1 MIDESTQQIVKRS
14 SLQLRHCVCF
24 DLAVTT
30 MRHWAHGVMTLLP
43 IVDRELRVA
52 ARRPGT
58 YWLRF
63 WVALLVLAVW
73 IVLLTKSRH
82 VSPSQM
88 GQHLLN
94 ALGVITIGF
103 SMLAGV
109 FLTSD
114 CLSEE
119 IREGTLGL
127 LFLTDLK
134 SYDVVLGKLVANSLH
149 AFFGLL
155 AVYPVLGLAVLLG
168 GVTGRE
174 FWRLL
179 LVYAVTLFFSV
190 SVGLIASATSRDAKQ
205 AIQRALIAVAVL
217 AGVFPALWWLQWSIW
232 KSGAMDFLLLPSPVY
247 AYLKG
252 FDTGYRFGQ
261 GAREFWLSLGTIFS
275 LGLSGIVAATVLLPR
290 MWQDRTAS
298 SGEASP
304 AKEARRL
311 RSCVA
316 LAWQNPVFWLTVR
329 DASPRR
335 FAMGLLVIVA
345 PIWIGLV
352 FAMVNSTLPI
362 PLFITC
368 FLVAFGLHQIIKI
381 LVTAEASRRIHQ
393 DRQSGAL
400 ELLLVTPLPIRAL
413 LAGQKAALVKHFA
426 PALFVLSL
434 FNVALCILVWNFP
447 KPLQMNWRDAVTF
460 CELFAG
466 GIIALICDFS
476 ALGWVAMWRGL
487 KARKHQRAIGETV
500 LQVMGI
506 PWLAV
511 FFLFFL
517 QPNVGGPW
525 AAAIVF
531 GVWFVL
537 GIVVD
542 IASAGVAR
550 MKLETEF
557 RLVATERFGGR

>member
-1 MIDESTQQIVKRS
+1 
-14 SLQLRHCVCF
+14 
-24 DLAVTT
+24 
-30 MRHWAHGVMTLLP
+30 MRQWPHGVMTLLP

-52 ARRPGT
+52 ARRAGT

-73 IVLLTKSRH
+73 IVVLTNSRN
-82 VSPSQM
+82 VSPTQM

-103 SMLAGV
+103 SMLTGV

-127 LFLTDLK
+127 LFLTDLR
-134 SYDVVLGKLVANSLH
+134 SYDIVLGKLAANSLH

-155 AVYPVLGLAVLLG
+155 AVYPILGLAVLLG

-179 LVYAVTLFFSV
+179 LVYAITLFFSV
-190 SVGLIASATSRDAKQ
+190 SVGMIASAISRDAKQ
-205 AIQRALIAVAVL
+205 AIQRAFVALVVL
-217 AGVFPALWWLQWSIW
+217 AGIFPALWWLQWSIW
-232 KSGAMDFLLLPSPVY
+232 RSGAMDFLLFPSPAY
-247 AYLKG
+247 AYLKA
-252 FDTGYRFGQ
+252 FDVGYRFGQ
-261 GAREFWLSLGTIFS
+261 GAHEFWWSLGTIFG

-298 SGEASP
+298 SGAASP
-304 AKEARRL
+304 AREARRL
-311 RSCVA
+311 GSRLA
-316 LAWQNPVFWLTVR
+316 LAWQNPAFWLTVR
-329 DASPRR
+329 DGSPRR
-335 FAMGLLVIVA
+335 FAMRLLAIVA
-345 PIWIGLV
+345 PIWIALV
-352 FAMVNSTLPI
+352 IAMANSSLPI
-362 PLFITC
+362 PMFIAC
-368 FLVAFGLHQIIKI
+368 FLVAFGLHQIIKV
-381 LVTAEASRRIHQ
+381 LVIAEASRRIHQ

-413 LAGQKAALVKHFA
+413 LAGQKAALFKHFA
-426 PALFVLSL
+426 PALGVLSL
-434 FNVALCILVWNFP
+434 FNVALCFLVWNFP
-447 KPLQMNWRDAVTF
+447 TPLQMNWRDATIF
-460 CELFAG
+460 CEIFTG

-487 KARKHQRAIGETV
+487 NARKHQRAIGETV

-511 FFLFFL
+511 FFLFFT
-517 QPNVGGPW
+517 QPNFRGPW
-525 AAAIVF
+525 SAGVVF

-542 IASAGVAR
+542 IASAGIAR